1 MRGITFD
8 FSEAIKAH
16 AIVVSRTGLAVQR
29 RADEAGVYAKKY
41 VYDSPGFVP
50 RTGNLQKKTGHKVVV
65 QRKGKALILRNP
77 AKYARAIDQ
86 GSPPHIIRARNA
98 KALRFMVGG
107 RWVFRKSV
115 MHPGNRP
122 FRFLK
127 AAVPV
132 AGRVWSE
139 GIGADMVTIASRFG
153 R

>member
-1 MRGITFD
+1 MRGVVFD
-8 FSEAIKAH
+8 FSAALKAH
-16 AIVVSRTGLAVQR
+16 AMVISRTGLAVQR

-41 VYDSPGFVP
+41 GYDSPGFTP
-50 RTGNLQKKTGHKVVV
+50 RTGNLQKRTEHKVML
-65 QRKGKALILRNP
+65 QRNGKVLILRNP

-86 GSPPHIIRARNA
+86 GSPPHIIRAKNA
-98 KALRFMVGG
+98 KYLRFFLNG
-107 RWVFRKSV
+107 RIQFRKSV
-115 MHPGNRP
+115 KHPGNRP

-139 GIGADMVTIASRFG
+139 GITADMAIIASRFG